1 MRQPLGLHHSS
12 LVLFPPGPDTI
23 RKFMTITANLRL
35 LVCPQQTPETARQR
49 PATGP
54 NDVPVHPRCWL
65 LASAIDIY
73 R

>member
-1 MRQPLGLHHSS
+1 MRPPLGLHLSS
-12 LVLFPPGPDTI
+12 LVLLTPVPYTF
-23 RKFMTITANLRL
+23 RKFMTITADLRM
-35 LVCPQQTPETARQR
+35 LVCPKQTPETTRQR

-65 LASAIDIY
+65 LASAIDIC